1 MKLSCLLLP
10 GILITM
16 TVAVLACSKSGNGS
30 KPKIS
35 IESLNNPIQQD
46 QSLTVNLKF
55 SNGSKLSKGTFLAI
69 RTRLNQIQPP
79 NPISGD
85 TIAAQIPDFNGAEKG
100 ELEFIQPYQGY
111 LHFID
116 HINDTLVLK
125 FAVIDVNGI
134 SSDTISSP
142 KIIVI
147 NP

>member
-1 MKLSCLLLP
+1 MKLSCFLLP

-16 TVAVLACSKSGNGS
+16 TVAILACSKSGNGS

-35 IESLNNPIQQD
+35 IESLNNPVQPD

-85 TIAAQIPDFNGAEKG
+85 TISAQIPDFNGAEKG
-100 ELEFIQPYQGY
+100 ELEFFQPYQGY

-125 FAVIDVNGI
+125 FAVIDVNGN

>member
-16 TVAVLACSKSGNGS
+16 TIAVSACSKSGNGS

-35 IESLNNPIQQD
+35 IESLNNPVQPD
-46 QSLTVNLKF
+46 ESLTVNIKF
-55 SNGSKLSKGTFLAI
+55 TNGSKLSKGTFVAF

-79 NPISGD
+79 NPVSGD
-85 TIAAQIPDFNGAEKG
+85 TVSFKIPEFSAEKG
-100 ELEFIQPYQGY
+100 ELQFIQPYQGY

-142 KIIVI
+142 QIIVI

>member
-1 MKLSCLLLP
+1 M
-10 GILITM
+10 TM
-16 TVAVLACSKSGNGS
+16 AVLSCSKSGSGS

-35 IESLNNPIQQD
+35 IESLNSPVQPD
-46 QSLTVNLKF
+46 QSLTVNFKF

-79 NPISGD
+79 NPVSGD
-85 TIAAQIPDFNGAEKG
+85 TITALIPDFNGVDKG
-100 ELEFIQPYQGY
+100 ELEFTQPYQGY

-116 HINDTLVLK
+116 HINDTLIIK
-125 FAVIDVNGI
+125 FAVIDVNGK

>member
-10 GILITM
+10 GILIT
-16 TVAVLACSKSGNGS
+16 VAISACSKSGNGS

-35 IESLNNPIQQD
+35 IESLNNPVQPD
-46 QSLTVNLKF
+46 ESLTVNIKF
-55 SNGSKLSKGTFLAI
+55 SSGSKLSKGTFLAI

-79 NPISGD
+79 NPVSGD
-85 TIAAQIPDFNGAEKG
+85 TVTFQIPEFSADKG

-116 HINDTLVLK
+116 HINDTLVIK
-125 FAVIDVNGI
+125 FAVIDVNGK
-134 SSDTISSP
+134 SSDTVSSP
-142 KIIVI
+142 QIIVI

>member
-16 TVAVLACSKSGNGS
+16 TVAILACSKSGNGS

-35 IESLNNPIQQD
+35 IESLNNPIQPD
-46 QSLTVNLKF
+46 ESLTVNIKF

-79 NPISGD
+79 NPVSGD
-85 TIAAQIPDFNGAEKG
+85 TITAQIPDFSAEKG

-125 FAVIDVNGI
+125 FAVIDVNGK

-142 KIIVI
+142 QIIVI

>member
-1 MKLSCLLLP
+1 
-10 GILITM
+10 M
-16 TVAVLACSKSGNGS
+16 TVAILACSKSGNGS

-35 IESLNNPIQQD
+35 IESLNNPIQPD
-46 QSLTVNLKF
+46 ENLTVNLKF
-55 SNGSKLSKGTFLAI
+55 SNGSKLSNGTFLAI

-79 NPISGD
+79 NPVSGD
-85 TIAAQIPDFNGAEKG
+85 TVTFKIPDFSAEKG

-116 HINDTLVLK
+116 HINDTLVIK

-134 SSDTISSP
+134 SSDTIPSP
-142 KIIVI
+142 QIIVI